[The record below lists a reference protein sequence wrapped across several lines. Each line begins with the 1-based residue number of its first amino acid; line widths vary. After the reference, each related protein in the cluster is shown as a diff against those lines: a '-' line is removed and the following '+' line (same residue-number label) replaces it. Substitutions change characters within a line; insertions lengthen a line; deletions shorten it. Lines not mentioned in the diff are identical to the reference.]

1 MLNSVELKVEFLML
15 CHNGNS
21 KEVKKVL
28 KRGWM
33 WPLEG
38 RSRFYPWR
46 RVYVQVASLVTD
58 RNYAGNSA
66 IHIASLSGHLG
77 VVLVL
82 LKHGNVDVNMA
93 NNKGE
98 TALHIALM
106 SGHLGL
112 VQALLKHSKVDVNL
126 ANDKGETAFH
136 IASMRG
142 YLELVLVL
150 LKEGNVDVNLAT
162 KEGYTALDLTM
173 WKACRDGHMSEGKL
187 AT

>member
-1 MLNSVELKVEFLML
+1 MWL
-15 CHNGNS
+15 
-21 KEVKKVL
+21 EV
-28 KRGWM
+28 GTF
-33 WPLEG
+33 PLVG
-38 RSRFYPWR
+38 RSRFFPWR
-46 RVYVQVASLVTD
+46 RVYVQVASLVTAG
-58 RNYAGNSA
+58 NYEGNSA

-112 VQALLKHSKVDVNL
+112 VQALLKHRKVDVNL

-162 KEGYTALDLTM
+162 KEGYTAPDLTM

>member
-1 MLNSVELKVEFLML
+1 MKTLAISESFYGELAMGIFSIHRTMSNSVELKVEFLML

-46 RVYVQVASLVTD
+46 RVYVQVASLVTTG
-58 RNYAGNSA
+58 NYEGNSA

-93 NNKGE
+93 NNK
-98 TALHIALM
+98 
-106 SGHLGL
+106 
-112 VQALLKHSKVDVNL
+112 
-126 ANDKGETAFH
+126 
-136 IASMRG
+136 
-142 YLELVLVL
+142 
-150 LKEGNVDVNLAT
+150 
-162 KEGYTALDLTM
+162 
-173 WKACRDGHMSEGKL
+173 
-187 AT
+187 

>member
-1 MLNSVELKVEFLML
+1 M
-15 CHNGNS
+15 
-21 KEVKKVL
+21 KKVL

-33 WPLEG
+33 WLEVGTFPLVG
-38 RSRFYPWR
+38 RSRFFPWR
-46 RVYVQVASLVTD
+46 RVYVQVASLVTAKSD
-58 RNYAGNSA
+58 KGYGNSA
-66 IHIASLSGHLG
+66 IHIASMSGHLG

-112 VQALLKHSKVDVNL
+112 VQALLKHSKIDVNL

>member
-1 MLNSVELKVEFLML
+1 
-15 CHNGNS
+15 
-21 KEVKKVL
+21 
-28 KRGWM
+28 
-33 WPLEG
+33 
-38 RSRFYPWR
+38 
-46 RVYVQVASLVTD
+46 
-58 RNYAGNSA
+58 
-66 IHIASLSGHLG
+66 
-77 VVLVL
+77 
-82 LKHGNVDVNMA
+82 MA

-98 TALHIALM
+98 TAHIALM

-150 LKEGNVDVNLAT
+150 LKEGNVDVNLAD
-162 KEGYTALDLTM
+162 KKGYTALDITM
-173 WKACRDGHMSEGKL
+173 WKACRDGHMSECKL

>member
-1 MLNSVELKVEFLML
+1 M
-15 CHNGNS
+15 
-21 KEVKKVL
+21 
-28 KRGWM
+28 
-33 WPLEG
+33 
-38 RSRFYPWR
+38 
-46 RVYVQVASLVTD
+46 ASLVTAG
-58 RNYAGNSA
+58 NYAGNSA

-82 LKHGNVDVNMA
+82 LKHGNVDVNM
-93 NNKGE
+93 
-98 TALHIALM
+98 
-106 SGHLGL
+106 
-112 VQALLKHSKVDVNL
+112 